1 VLVFHLSHL
10 TAWHLSISTHLPPQL
25 LNSSTPQLLF
35 SHSITNCI
43 CYPIQVIGAASA
55 GWTPLRFNEWFDN
68 DFPDWLE
75 IDSKEDALAGNEHD
89 GNRDVD

>member
-1 VLVFHLSHL
+1 
-10 TAWHLSISTHLPPQL
+10 
-25 LNSSTPQLLF
+25 
-35 SHSITNCI
+35 
-43 CYPIQVIGAASA
+43 VIGAASA

-75 IDSKEDALAGNEHD
+75 IDSKEDALAGKEHD